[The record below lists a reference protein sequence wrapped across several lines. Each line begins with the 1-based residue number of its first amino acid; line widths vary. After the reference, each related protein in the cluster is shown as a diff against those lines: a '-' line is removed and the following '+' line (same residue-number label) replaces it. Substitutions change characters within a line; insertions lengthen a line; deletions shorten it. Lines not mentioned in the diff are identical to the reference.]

1 MGSLLFNAA
10 LLGGGFV
17 LGRVPFLPLAA
28 QILDEL
34 HTLPMSRK
42 MIVTTLVTLLVALY
56 VVGVLLPLHWVATK
70 EAEKAAKRL
79 KVPESTSFRREL
91 RRRGSYS
98 VGYVT
103 DIKSHVFA
111 SQVRSLVLMQLF
123 EDYWGN
129 FALYVQ
135 DL

>member
-34 HTLPMSRK
+34 YTLPMSRK

-103 DIKSHVFA
+103 DIKSH
-111 SQVRSLVLMQLF
+111 LF

-129 FALYVQ
+129 FALYMQ